1 MLMTRI
7 RTTLKFFIIWRIISI
22 CVVQT
27 YYVPDEYWQS
37 LEIAHQMV
45 FGYGYETWEW
55 HLKIRSYVYPFL
67 ISITYKLL
75 AILHLDYA
83 TLLIYIPRVAQA
95 IVSGYADYKFFTWT
109 KSDLAIVFLEF
120 NWFWYYCATRTLT
133 NTLETSL
140 TMIALSIFPWNDS
153 KYRNSTKFLWIVGFM
168 CIIRPTSMI
177 IWIPLCIYHIFI
189 TSKNIY
195 KLFKEY
201 LFISL
206 CTLAYSIL
214 IDSYFYGEFTFTP
227 WEFFKVNV
235 LNNIANHYGT
245 HNLFWY
251 LTTGLP
257 VVIGLPILYFP
268 IAALHVIK
276 HCQFLSAQTIS
287 LITITWTLG
296 IYSFLPHKEFRF
308 IMPLL
313 PLFIFITTSVYSR
326 QKFKFSES
334 IKQILLLLFII
345 SNILIVFYTGMVHQR
360 GRIDAINMFR
370 KGYVID
376 NPSEADVLFLMPCHS
391 TPFYSHLHLNI
402 SMRFLS
408 CEPNLKN
415 QPNYLDEADHFFNNP
430 TRWIDNNYNNCTLP
444 MILMTYDNIVPLIE
458 TFLKNYQP
466 ALVLF
471 NTHFPQSNIGENVV
485 IYKRKF

>member
-109 KSDLAIVFLEF
+109 KSDLAIVLLEF
-120 NWFWYYCATRTLT
+120 NWFC
-133 NTLETSL
+133 
-140 TMIALSIFPWNDS
+140 
-153 KYRNSTKFLWIVGFM
+153 
-168 CIIRPTSMI
+168 
-177 IWIPLCIYHIFI
+177 
-189 TSKNIY
+189 
-195 KLFKEY
+195 
-201 LFISL
+201 
-206 CTLAYSIL
+206 
-214 IDSYFYGEFTFTP
+214 YFYGEFTFTP

-287 LITITWTLG
+287 LITITWTL
-296 IYSFLPHKEFRF
+296 
-308 IMPLL
+308 
-313 PLFIFITTSVYSR
+313 
-326 QKFKFSES
+326 
-334 IKQILLLLFII
+334 
-345 SNILIVFYTGMVHQR
+345 
-360 GRIDAINMFR
+360 
-370 KGYVID
+370 GYVID

-471 NTHFPQSNIGENVV
+471 NTHFPQSNIEEKVKTTIEMECLLKDGHLELAKARYIRGKESVGIYRIPQESQIHSLFDLETTFDENKFQSGIVPHFDISLKSKEHDNEIQNPIKWFGV
-485 IYKRKF
+485 LVPQNLKIAQKKFQESIYLVTKIANISAELETISKQYQNMKNLTNKVKHDPEE